1 MSDKRKYPRYS
12 CNIKAEIEIYEQT
25 PDDTDIDLTVP
36 VKGKGFILDISKGG
50 FFLISNERVSV
61 KATIKAKY
69 KIKKAVTNSSGKVVR
84 TGLLVNNP
92 SELAKKFSQFSSHGD
107 SYIAVE
113 LHEPMCDL
121 CEEDIKV
128 IIN

>member
-12 CNIKAEIEIYEQT
+12 CNIKADIEIYEQT
-25 PDDTDIDLTVP
+25 PDDADIELTVP

-61 KATIKAKY
+61 KATIKVKY
-69 KIKKAVTNSSGKVVR
+69 KIKKTVTNSAGKVVR

-92 SELAKKFSQFSSHGD
+92 SELAKKFEQLSSHGD

-113 LHEPMCDL
+113 LNEPMCDL
-121 CEEDIKV
+121 CEQDI
-128 IIN
+128 